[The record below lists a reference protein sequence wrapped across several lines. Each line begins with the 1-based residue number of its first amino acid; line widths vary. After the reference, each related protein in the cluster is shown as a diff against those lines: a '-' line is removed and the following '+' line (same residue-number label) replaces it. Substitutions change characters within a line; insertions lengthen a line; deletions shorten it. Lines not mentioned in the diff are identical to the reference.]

1 MNSEIINFGHKNSIK
16 IKNLILKIKKI
27 IKKGQPDFG
36 KIKMRK
42 DETLKLYPDITKIS
56 AMFKLK
62 PKIDLDNGL
71 KKTIRYYEKK
81 IKT

>member
-62 PKIDLDNGL
+62 PKIDLDNG
-71 KKTIRYYEKK
+71 
-81 IKT
+81 